1 MKSFSIFPHKG
12 YLNTDFQIKV
22 FDNESHTF
30 YYDDNCPIENVDSF
44 RLPAGMHRIKSDT
57 PDEECDEVEVED
69 AIRLGGSKVE
79 AGYCFDNSPW
89 VVAVMKDRTYF
100 LNSNTG
106 THYVENGISPLKI
119 TALKN
124 DLLLFEYGN
133 KSESGTPQVEEYAV
147 FNAAQGK
154 VEKSF
159 DKYIFH
165 NSDMALFTD
174 KPTEGG
180 VCLHI
185 MYFDDNLRIL
195 DIQCKSFTV
204 FEEVVYYC
212 AIDDEKY
219 KIKKLEADG
228 TGTDIPSLCGSK
240 DRFVDFAL
248 NQYYI
253 TKGSRNDKTKRLYL
267 NNISGR
273 IPSASI
279 GEDGMIT
286 MDVNGI
292 KTGEFTNV
300 NDCFSFVTDNRDT
313 FLKMNIHNA
322 SCLEYQIYQNTEGI
336 YEKITHHRFDLDTGE
351 KKIVC
356 ELYKPSISDF
366 IDDKKMTIIGRW
378 DEILV
383 ADTFVVVA
391 NPEKKKIVRD
401 GEFVREL
408 TGITIMKTP
417 QGKLIYYKDEDD
429 VRSVYQMGALEDKLL
444 VRECKNNINLN
455 FVEKYGIL
463 TESANQHRILHIDEG
478 RWVKMPHHKYMLLEK
493 NGKCFLDNCD
503 KDGQS
508 YLLTA
513 TTDPI
518 ALPINVSKILS
529 ISPNG
534 SSILSESPRGIILH
548 ERYSSDSTY
557 EINEK
562 LIDAIDTSEY
572 RNALFSEDGSH
583 TIYQKNDAWYYY
595 NTETEKEVEFEM
607 IPEVLKCQRKGM
619 YGMNFYAH
627 FNDTNRRIDLIDPL
641 SLQKIAPV
649 FLDNYMFVSPSGKL
663 ASKTNKTDAR
673 IKYFLSNRKKGSDE
687 MEFNEDVTD
696 FISEKRLMEVFV
708 DKCHK
713 CEDSA
718 ELFSETKMRQ
728 AMYRCHNYNLEQ
740 RVRHLEFAFP
750 GSNKEEWEKEM
761 IGILSERLNKKEGYK
776 DRFCLYAKKYA
787 IIDVLHVETEEK
799 FASIELPVNLHFLNR
814 IVFSGDDRYVAI
826 CGKTDLGGNYKN
838 GFIGVYDLVSKDWI
852 YGPYTP
858 NLAIWKS
865 FFTIDGCF
873 AYYNSKPDAM
883 CGNLNDGQLSEI
895 VGRSILTFSRS
906 GKYIAMSD
914 KGYIPFAVNPSCWG
928 HMRSANIYVRRVGN
942 DKELRF
948 SDHGDEI
955 MDLRSADVTSVSF
968 SPDDKKLMSVSQDGV
983 IIIRN
988 LHLEELQEANETE
1001 SQRSE
1006 FRVVLEETDNWA
1018 DPEAWMHLR
1027 DIYFY
1032 EGCGVFYT
1040 KDRKKLVACVNDLT
1054 TEYCVREGC
1063 EVICNES
1070 FAPCISLSAAVDSM
1084 ATGEDV
1090 DFENNLTIVSLPKTI
1105 RVIGKTAFSGC
1116 KKLKEIRIPKGCM
1129 EKFKQMICSETWDKL
1144 VEC

>member
-30 YYDDNCPIENVDSF
+30 YYDDYHIENIDSF
-44 RLPAGMHRIKSDT
+44 RLPAGIHRIKCET
-57 PDEECDEVEVED
+57 PGVECDEVEVED

-89 VVAVMKDRTYF
+89 VLAVMKDRTYF

-106 THYVENGISPLKI
+106 TQYVENGVSPLKT
-119 TALKN
+119 TALKK
-124 DLLLFEYGN
+124 DLLLFEYGSKN
-133 KSESGTPQVEEYAV
+133 ESGSPQVEEYAV

-159 DKYIFH
+159 DKYVFH

-174 KPTEGG
+174 RPTDDG

-195 DIQCKSFTV
+195 DIQCKSYTV
-204 FEEVVYYC
+204 YKEDVYYC
-212 AIDDEKY
+212 AVNDDKF
-219 KIKKLEADG
+219 KIMKLQADG
-228 TGTDIPSLCGSK
+228 TSVELPNCNGFKSHFFDFTLKHYYLHRNNGRYYLKNLLDTSTYVGKKIDDYKGILRDINGLKTENRNYSEEFRSLVNTNKETCDK
-240 DRFVDFAL
+240 LNLQLHLVDYKF
-248 NQYYI
+248 YE
-253 TKGSRNDKTKRLYL
+253 
-267 NNISGR
+267 NN
-273 IPSASI
+273 
-279 GEDGMIT
+279 
-286 MDVNGI
+286 N
-292 KTGEFTNV
+292 
-300 NDCFSFVTDNRDT
+300 
-313 FLKMNIHNA
+313 
-322 SCLEYQIYQNTEGI
+322 GI
-336 YEKITHHRFDLDTGE
+336 YERITHSFYPWQSIE
-351 KKIVC
+351 KNRSNDSCEFGLCGNKTRITIDQWDKII
-356 ELYKPSISDF
+356 KAKDF
-366 IDDKKMTIIGRW
+366 IVVYNSEKAII
-378 DEILV
+378 I
-383 ADTFVVVA
+383 
-391 NPEKKKIVRD
+391 KD
-401 GEFVREL
+401 GICVREL
-408 TGITIMKTP
+408 DKVNILKTP
-417 QGKLIYYKDEDD
+417 QGKLIYYKDNRYD
-429 VRSVYQMGALEDKLL
+429 VRSVYEMGAKEDKLL
-444 VRECKNNINLN
+444 VQGKIDTIHLSI
-455 FVEKYGIL
+455 VGKYGIL
-463 TESANQHRILHIDEG
+463 TENAGRYRVLQIDEG
-478 RWVKMPHHKYMLLEK
+478 RWMEMPHHKYVLLEK
-493 NGKCFLDNCD
+493 NGKCFIDDCD

-513 TTDPI
+513 TANPI
-518 ALPINVSKILS
+518 ALPVNVSRILS

-534 SSILSESPRGIILH
+534 SSILSESSRGIILH
-548 ERYSSDSTY
+548 EKYSSDSTY

-583 TIYQKNDAWYYY
+583 TIYQKNGAWYYY
-595 NTETEKEVEFEM
+595 NTETENEVEFEM

-627 FNDTNRRIDLIDPL
+627 FNDTSRRIDLIDPL
-641 SLQKIAPV
+641 SLQKIAPI
-649 FLDNYMFVSPSGKL
+649 FLDNYVFVSPSGKL
-663 ASKTNKTDAR
+663 ASKTNKTDAH
-673 IKYFLSNRKKGSDE
+673 IKYFLSNRKLGSDE
-687 MEFNEDVTD
+687 IEFKEDVTD

-750 GSNKEEWEKEM
+750 GSIKEDWEKEM
-761 IGILSERLNKKEGYK
+761 ISILSERLNKKEGYK

-787 IIDVLHVETEEK
+787 IIDVLHVETEER
-799 FASIELPVNLHFLNR
+799 FASIKLPVNLHFLNR

-838 GFIGVYDLVSKDWI
+838 GFIGVYDLVSKNWT
-852 YGPYTP
+852 YGPNTP

-948 SDHGDEI
+948 TDHGDEI

-983 IIIRN
+983 IVIRN
-988 LHLEELQEANETE
+988 LHLEELLEVDEAE
-1001 SQRSE
+1001 SQRRE

-1018 DPEAWMHLR
+1018 DPEAWMRLR

-1032 EGCGVFYT
+1032 EGGGVFYT
-1040 KDRKKLVACVNDLT
+1040 KDRKKLVACVDDLT

-1063 EVICNES
+1063 EVICNEA
-1070 FAPCISLSAAVDSM
+1070 FAPCISLSVAMDSIE
-1084 ATGEDV
+1084 TGEVV
-1090 DFENNLTIVSLPKTI
+1090 DFENSLTIVSLPKTI

-1116 KKLKEIRIPKGCM
+1116 KKLKEIRIPRGSM
-1129 EKFKQMICSETWDKL
+1129 EKFKQMLNSGYWDKL
-1144 VEC
+1144 LEK

>member
-1 MKSFSIFPHKG
+1 MKKFSIFPHKG

-30 YYDDNCPIENVDSF
+30 YYDENCHIENLNSF
-44 RLPAGMHRIKSDT
+44 RLPAGKHQIKSD
-57 PDEECDEVEVED
+57 PLDDEWDEVEVED

-100 LNSNTG
+100 LNSNNG
-106 THYVENGISPLKI
+106 TQYVENGISPLKI

-124 DLLLFEYGN
+124 NLLLFEYGN
-133 KSESGTPQVEEYAV
+133 KNESGSPQVEEYAV
-147 FNAAQGK
+147 FNAAQGRI
-154 VEKSF
+154 EKSF
-159 DKYIFH
+159 DKYVFH
-165 NSDMALFTD
+165 TSDMALFTG
-174 KPTEGG
+174 KPTEDG

-185 MYFDDNLRIL
+185 MYFDDDVRIL
-195 DIQCKSFTV
+195 DIQCISYSV
-204 FEEVVYYC
+204 FEEEVYYC
-212 AIDDEKY
+212 AINDDKFKIMKLQSDGSSVEVPNCNGY
-219 KIKKLEADG
+219 KNGFVGFTLKHYYVHRYYGCYYLKDILNPSNY
-228 TGTDIPSLCGSK
+228 TGVK
-240 DRFVDFAL
+240 
-248 NQYYI
+248 
-253 TKGSRNDKTKRLYL
+253 
-267 NNISGR
+267 
-273 IPSASI
+273 
-279 GEDGMIT
+279 
-286 MDVNGI
+286 
-292 KTGEFTNV
+292 
-300 NDCFSFVTDNRDT
+300 
-313 FLKMNIHNA
+313 
-322 SCLEYQIYQNTEGI
+322 
-336 YEKITHHRFDLDTGE
+336 
-351 KKIVC
+351 
-356 ELYKPSISDF
+356 
-366 IDDKKMTIIGRW
+366 IDDHRG
-378 DEILV
+378 
-383 ADTFVVVA
+383 
-391 NPEKKKIVRD
+391 IVRD
-401 GEFVREL
+401 IDGMRFENINYSEEFHSLVNSNKEVCSKLNLQVHLVDYKLYENNNEIYGRATHYFYPWQTKEKKQSDVSCEFGLLGNKTNITIDQWDKIIKAKGFIVVYNSEKAIVMQDGKYVREL
-408 TGITIMKTP
+408 EKISIRKTP
-417 QGKLIYYKDEDD
+417 QGNLIYYKDDRFD
-429 VRSVYQMGALEDKLL
+429 VRWVYEMGAKEDKLL
-444 VRECKNNINLN
+444 VKGGTDTINLT
-455 FVEKYGIL
+455 FAEKYGIL
-463 TESANQHRILHIDEG
+463 TENANQYRIFHIDEG
-478 RWVKMPHHKYMLLEK
+478 RWVKMLHHKYLLLEK
-493 NGKCFLDNCD
+493 NGKCFLDDCD
-503 KDGQS
+503 KEGQS

-513 TTDPI
+513 TANPI
-518 ALPINVSKILS
+518 ALPVNVSKILS

-548 ERYSSDSTY
+548 EKYSSGSTY

-562 LIDAIDTSEY
+562 LIDVIDTSEY

-583 TIYQKNDAWYYY
+583 TIYQKNGAWYYY

-641 SLQKIAPV
+641 SLQKIAPI
-649 FLDNYMFVSPSGKL
+649 FLDNYIFVSPSGKL
-663 ASKTNKTDAR
+663 SSKTNKTDAR

-687 MEFNEDVTD
+687 IEFKEDVTD

-750 GSNKEEWEKEM
+750 GSNKEDWEKEM
-761 IGILSERLNKKEGYK
+761 IGILSERLNIKEGYK

-787 IIDVLHVETEEK
+787 IIDVLHVDTEEK
-799 FASIELPVNLHFLNR
+799 FASIKLPVNLHFLNR

-838 GFIGVYDLVSKDWI
+838 GFIGVYDLVSKNWI

-883 CGNLNDGQLSEI
+883 CGNLNNGQLSEI

-906 GKYIAMSD
+906 GKFIAMSD

-988 LHLEELQEANETE
+988 LHLEELEMNDKEKMIETNA
-1001 SQRSE
+1001 S
-1006 FRVVLEETDNWA
+1006 
-1018 DPEAWMHLR
+1018 
-1027 DIYFY
+1027 
-1032 EGCGVFYT
+1032 GVT
-1040 KDRKKLVACVNDLT
+1040 
-1054 TEYCVREGC
+1054 
-1063 EVICNES
+1063 
-1070 FAPCISLSAAVDSM
+1070 ISKNV
-1084 ATGEDV
+1084 
-1090 DFENNLTIVSLPKTI
+1090 
-1105 RVIGKTAFSGC
+1105 
-1116 KKLKEIRIPKGCM
+1116 
-1129 EKFKQMICSETWDKL
+1129 
-1144 VEC
+1144 